1 MTKSCLALFFMKK
14 EIRLPF
20 LKFCVKSVNR
30 ITKERAIY
38 QDKNDR
44 IAIFIS
50 KTGKTVIFQKKL
62 NGNQYVMFLAIT
74 LQVFGRKLINK

>member
-1 MTKSCLALFFMKK
+1 
-14 EIRLPF
+14 
-20 LKFCVKSVNR
+20 VKSVNR

-50 KTGKTVIFQKKL
+50 KTGKTVIFSEKIK
-62 NGNQYVMFLAIT
+62 
-74 LQVFGRKLINK
+74 R